1 MIFPIYNQCMTK
13 NTILKSLHK
22 NINQAVSNGMLE
34 FLDDYQTQ
42 KIRGYFNRDKILFKV
57 DSVYSLKEINK
68 DYGFL
73 SQRLSQE
80 LIPFAKS
87 ENGDRLAIHF
97 KSGNIYLWELSKDL
111 LTDTPQSKETKI
123 ASSWNEFRNHVKSI
137 VPESPLGAPLTA
149 EPKRSFL
156 EKLFRA
162 G

>member
-1 MIFPIYNQCMTK
+1 MTK

-22 NINQAVSNGMLE
+22 NINQAVTNGLLE

-42 KIRGYFNRDKILFKV
+42 KIKGYFNKDRILFKFE
-57 DSVYSLKEINK
+57 SVYSLKEINK
-68 DYGFL
+68 DYSFL
-73 SQRLSQE
+73 SQRLSEE

-97 KSGNIYLWELSKDL
+97 KSGNIFLWELSKDL
-111 LTDTPQSKETKI
+111 LTDSPQRKETKI
-123 ASSWNEFRNHVKSI
+123 ARSWNEFRNCVKPI
-137 VPESPLGAPLTA
+137 IPETA
-149 EPKRSFL
+149 ETNQLATRPKRSFL